1 MQSLTVVWGL
11 AWMCG
16 GRIAAS
22 LQHMGGLAKKI
33 VPLEVSLLGSVLAT
47 PGVIQRT
54 LDFWRAVQGEDH
66 RSDLGVAGTCGLAH
80 LP

>member
-1 MQSLTVVWGL
+1 MDVVADRGL
-11 AWMCG
+11 HCS
-16 GRIAAS
+16 I
-22 LQHMGGLAKKI
+22 MGGLAKKI

-54 LDFWRAVQGEDH
+54 LTSGGVRGEDH